1 MRRGR
6 LAGRALVVL
15 ALGVPLFG
23 WIDLTSTWRLG
34 EDTTVWDIG
43 YGGLTG
49 ILLPAAFLWPSPV
62 QALAGA
68 AGYAVAGVAG
78 GQARYVVVA
87 AGAAAAAVLLLGPRP
102 RRVALRLPLAGLA
115 LVAMP
120 GLVVLAVHATR
131 KERAH
136 VTSEAHAGL
145 HAWAGVAAFAIAAAL
160 VAWVAA
166 AGFRPRLAGWS
177 VGIAVAYFGLASV
190 LDPNAAAS
198 AGTALGAAAI
208 AWGAAFAAT
217 AEVRR

>member
-1 MRRGR
+1 MRRTV

-15 ALGVPLFG
+15 ALGIPLFG
-23 WIDLTSTWRLG
+23 WIDLTSWRLG

-68 AGYAVAGVAG
+68 AGYGAAGIAG

-87 AGAAAAAVLLLGPRP
+87 GCVAAAAILLLGARP
-102 RRVALRLPLAGLA
+102 RRAPLRLPLAGLA
-115 LVAMP
+115 LLATP
-120 GLVVLAVHATR
+120 ALVVLAVHATR

-136 VTSEAHAGL
+136 LTSEAHAGL

-177 VGIAVAYFGLASV
+177 AGLAVAYFGLASV

-198 AGTALGAAAI
+198 VGTVLGAAAI

-217 AEVRR
+217 AEIRR